1 MLWRKAYIVLLGPFL
16 LASLLITST
25 GWTAESIIIGV
36 PTSLGFVDG
45 KEGIR
50 SDQMVPQ

>member
-1 MLWRKAYIVLLGPFL
+1 MRWRKAYIVLLGSIL
-16 LASLLITST
+16 LASLLITSK

-36 PTSLGFVDG
+36 PTSLGSVEG

-50 SDQMVPQ
+50 PDQMVSQ